1 MEGEVNICGYDIVRR
16 DRKRGGG
23 GVCFFVKNSI
33 NFSTRHDLNVDD
45 LENLCVEIQN
55 PRSKPFLVVTWYRPP
70 DSLTGIFE
78 SFEIL
83 LRKLDSFNIEY
94 HLLGDI
100 NCNLAVSRYDNDTRK
115 LVSITDIY
123 GLHQLINE
131 PTRITETSQTLI
143 DLIYTNCPDKIV
155 CSGVRHIGIS
165 DHSIVLAHRK
175 LSIHGFPRGHRT
187 ITYRNFRKF
196 NLECFSHV
204 WDHTHNLSNPND
216 MWSEWKKSFLG
227 VVLLGLRLS

>member
-1 MEGEVNICGYDIVRR
+1 MAALNINGLSTHVDELRVYLATNDIDILAINGTKLDESIMEGEVNICGYDIVPP

-83 LRKLDSFNIEY
+83 LRRLDSLNIEY

-100 NCNLAVSRYDNDTRK
+100 NCNLSVSLYDNDTRK
-115 LVSITDIY
+115 LVSITDVY

-131 PTRITETSQTLI
+131 PTRITETSQTLT
-143 DLIYTNCPDKIV
+143 DLIYTNCGQNCV
-155 CSGVRHIGIS
+155 FWRST
-165 DHSIVLAHRK
+165 HR
-175 LSIHGFPRGHRT
+175 
-187 ITYRNFRKF
+187 Y
-196 NLECFSHV
+196 
-204 WDHTHNLSNPND
+204 
-216 MWSEWKKSFLG
+216 
-227 VVLLGLRLS
+227 

>member
-1 MEGEVNICGYDIVRR
+1 MASLNINGLSTHVDELTVYLATNDIDILAINETKLDESIMEGEVNICGYDIVRR

-33 NFSTRHDLNVDD
+33 IFSTRHDLNVDD

-131 PTRITETSQTLI
+131 PTRITETSQI
-143 DLIYTNCPDKIV
+143 
-155 CSGVRHIGIS
+155 
-165 DHSIVLAHRK
+165 
-175 LSIHGFPRGHRT
+175 
-187 ITYRNFRKF
+187 
-196 NLECFSHV
+196 
-204 WDHTHNLSNPND
+204 
-216 MWSEWKKSFLG
+216 
-227 VVLLGLRLS
+227 

>member
-1 MEGEVNICGYDIVRR
+1 MLLVN
-16 DRKRGGG
+16 
-23 GVCFFVKNSI
+23 NSI
-33 NFSTRHDLNVDD
+33 NFSTRHDLNVGD

-100 NCNLAVSRYDNDTRK
+100 KCNLAVSRYDNDTRK

-131 PTRITETSQTLI
+131 PTRITETS
-143 DLIYTNCPDKIV
+143 
-155 CSGVRHIGIS
+155 
-165 DHSIVLAHRK
+165 
-175 LSIHGFPRGHRT
+175 
-187 ITYRNFRKF
+187 
-196 NLECFSHV
+196 
-204 WDHTHNLSNPND
+204 
-216 MWSEWKKSFLG
+216 
-227 VVLLGLRLS
+227 

>member
-1 MEGEVNICGYDIVRR
+1 M
-16 DRKRGGG
+16 
-23 GVCFFVKNSI
+23 CFFVKNSI
-33 NFSTRHDLNVDD
+33 NCSTRHDLNVDD
-45 LENLCVEIQN
+45 LENPI
-55 PRSKPFLVVTWYRPP
+55 

-83 LRKLDSFNIEY
+83 LRQLDSLNIEY

-115 LVSITDIY
+115 LVSITDVY

-165 DHSIVLAHRK
+165 DHSIVL
-175 LSIHGFPRGHRT
+175 T
-187 ITYRNFRKF
+187 VNFQF
-196 NLECFSHV
+196 MGSLEGIA
-204 WDHTHNLSNPND
+204 L
-216 MWSEWKKSFLG
+216 
-227 VVLLGLRLS
+227 

>member
-1 MEGEVNICGYDIVRR
+1 M
-16 DRKRGGG
+16 
-23 GVCFFVKNSI
+23 CFFVKNSI

-165 DHSIVLAHRK
+165 DHSIVFAY
-175 LSIHGFPRGHRT
+175 S
-187 ITYRNFRKF
+187 
-196 NLECFSHV
+196 
-204 WDHTHNLSNPND
+204 
-216 MWSEWKKSFLG
+216 
-227 VVLLGLRLS
+227 